1 MRVRVPLRKQIL
13 SKIKNK
19 KYEYIKFIKG
29 KDCWWKT
36 ELLNSIRS
44 KASSKL
50 KNTDDNKILDVISIV
65 DAFNSS
71 LSINS
76 LVEQS
81 SCVPKQNI
89 VLPTEILGQGVDQIP
104 LQKYDI
110 IRAKIG
116 VCEHY
121 GVIYKIDTELNIA
134 WVVSITSDITL
145 DNLIPIKKSRLF
157 KTFFVAYFHPIF
169 LNKNNYTF
177 CNVFDNKEEFDET
190 VRIIKKYYKTNF
202 RVWK

>member
-1 MRVRVPLRKQIL
+1 MSIL
-13 SKIKNK
+13 DLLKEKSVEEKEN
-19 KYEYIKFIKG
+19 F
-29 KDCWWKT
+29 
-36 ELLNSIRS
+36 LNSVRS

-50 KNTDDNKILDVISIV
+50 KNTDDNKIIDVISIV
-65 DAFNSS
+65 DAFSSS
-71 LSINS
+71 LSTTS
-76 LVEQS
+76 LIEQS

-145 DNLIPIKKSRLF
+145 DNLIPLKKSRLF

-202 RVWK
+202 RV

>member
-1 MRVRVPLRKQIL
+1 MSILNLLKEKTADEKQ
-13 SKIKNK
+13 N
-19 KYEYIKFIKG
+19 F
-29 KDCWWKT
+29 
-36 ELLNSIRS
+36 LNSIRS

-116 VCEHY
+116 GYEHY

-190 VRIIKKYYKTNF
+190 IRIIKKYYKTNF
-202 RVWK
+202 RV

>member
-1 MRVRVPLRKQIL
+1 MSILNLLKEKTADEKQ
-13 SKIKNK
+13 N
-19 KYEYIKFIKG
+19 F
-29 KDCWWKT
+29 
-36 ELLNSIRS
+36 LNSIRA

-50 KNTDDNKILDVISIV
+50 RNTDNNKILDVISIV

-177 CNVFDNKEEFDET
+177 CNVFDNKEEFDEA

-202 RVWK
+202 RV

>member
-1 MRVRVPLRKQIL
+1 MSILNLLKEKTADEKQ
-13 SKIKNK
+13 N
-19 KYEYIKFIKG
+19 F
-29 KDCWWKT
+29 
-36 ELLNSIRS
+36 LNSIRS

-89 VLPTEILGQGVDQIP
+89 VLPTEILGQGIDQIP

-116 VCEHY
+116 GWEHY

-202 RVWK
+202 RV

>member
-1 MRVRVPLRKQIL
+1 MSILNLLKEKTVNEKQ
-13 SKIKNK
+13 N
-19 KYEYIKFIKG
+19 F
-29 KDCWWKT
+29 
-36 ELLNSIRS
+36 LNSIRI
-44 KASSKL
+44 KASAKL
-50 KNTDDNKILDVISIV
+50 KNTDDNKIIDIISIV

-116 VCEHY
+116 GYEHY

-202 RVWK
+202 RV

>member
-1 MRVRVPLRKQIL
+1 MSILDLLKEKTANEKQ
-13 SKIKNK
+13 N
-19 KYEYIKFIKG
+19 F
-29 KDCWWKT
+29 
-36 ELLNSIRS
+36 LNSIRI
-44 KASSKL
+44 KASTKL
-50 KNTDDNKILDVISIV
+50 KNTDDNKIIDIISIV

-71 LSINS
+71 LSVTNLI
-76 LVEQS
+76 EQS

-116 VCEHY
+116 PSTHY

-169 LNKNNYTF
+169 LDKNNYTF
-177 CNVFDNKEEFDET
+177 CNVFDNKEEFDEAI
-190 VRIIKKYYKTNF
+190 RIIKKYYKTNF
-202 RVWK
+202 RV

>member
-1 MRVRVPLRKQIL
+1 MSILNLLKEKTADEKQ
-13 SKIKNK
+13 N
-19 KYEYIKFIKG
+19 F
-29 KDCWWKT
+29 
-36 ELLNSIRS
+36 LNSIRS
-44 KASSKL
+44 KTSSKL

-89 VLPTEILGQGVDQIP
+89 ILPTEILGQGVDQIP

-116 VCEHY
+116 QGTHY
-121 GVIYKIDTELNIA
+121 GVIYKIDPELNIA

-145 DNLIPIKKSRLF
+145 NNLIPIKRSRLF
-157 KTFFVAYFHPIF
+157 KTFFVAYFHPVF
-169 LNKNNYTF
+169 LDKNNYIF

-202 RVWK
+202 RV

>member
-1 MRVRVPLRKQIL
+1 MSILDLLKEKTANEKQ
-13 SKIKNK
+13 N
-19 KYEYIKFIKG
+19 F
-29 KDCWWKT
+29 
-36 ELLNSIRS
+36 LNSIRIKVS
-44 KASSKL
+44 TKL
-50 KNTDDNKILDVISIV
+50 KNTDDNKIIDVISIV

-71 LSINS
+71 LSVTNLI
-76 LVEQS
+76 EQS

-116 VCEHY
+116 PSTHY

-177 CNVFDNKEEFDET
+177 CNVFDNKEEFDEA

-202 RVWK
+202 RV

>member
-1 MRVRVPLRKQIL
+1 MSILNLLKEKTADEKQ
-13 SKIKNK
+13 N
-19 KYEYIKFIKG
+19 F
-29 KDCWWKT
+29 
-36 ELLNSIRS
+36 LNSIRS

-81 SCVPKQNI
+81 SCVLKQNI

-177 CNVFDNKEEFDET
+177 CNVFDNKEEFDEA

-202 RVWK
+202 RV

>member
-1 MRVRVPLRKQIL
+1 MSILDLLKEKTANEKQ
-13 SKIKNK
+13 N
-19 KYEYIKFIKG
+19 F
-29 KDCWWKT
+29 
-36 ELLNSIRS
+36 LNSIRI
-44 KASSKL
+44 KASTKL
-50 KNTDDNKILDVISIV
+50 RNTDDNKIIDIISIV

-89 VLPTEILGQGVDQIP
+89 VLPTEILGQGIDQIP

-116 VCEHY
+116 ACEHY

-177 CNVFDNKEEFDET
+177 CNVFDNKEEFDKT

-202 RVWK
+202 RV

>member
-1 MRVRVPLRKQIL
+1 MSILNLLKEKTADEKQ
-13 SKIKNK
+13 N
-19 KYEYIKFIKG
+19 F
-29 KDCWWKT
+29 
-36 ELLNSIRS
+36 LNSIRS
-44 KASSKL
+44 KTSAKL
-50 KNTDDNKILDVISIV
+50 KNTDDNKILDVLNIV
-65 DAFNSS
+65 DAFNPS
-71 LSINS
+71 LSVSN
-76 LVEQS
+76 LVKQT
-81 SCVPKQNI
+81 SCVSKRDI
-89 VLPTEILGQGVDQIP
+89 VLPTEILGQGIDQIP

-110 IRAKIG
+110 IRTKIG

-134 WVVSITSDITL
+134 WVISITSDITL

-177 CNVFDNKEEFDET
+177 CNVFDNKEEFDEV

-202 RVWK
+202 RV

>member
-19 KYEYIKFIKG
+19 KYEYIKFI
-29 KDCWWKT
+29 
-36 ELLNSIRS
+36 
-44 KASSKL
+44 
-50 KNTDDNKILDVISIV
+50 ISIV

-121 GVIYKIDTELNIA
+121 GVIYKIDIELNIA

-145 DNLIPIKKSRLF
+145 DNLIPIKKSKLF
-157 KTFFVAYFHPIF
+157 KTFFVAYFHPVF

-177 CNVFDNKEEFDET
+177 CNVFDNKEEFDEA

-202 RVWK
+202 RV

>member
-1 MRVRVPLRKQIL
+1 MSILDLLKEKTANEKQ
-13 SKIKNK
+13 N
-19 KYEYIKFIKG
+19 F
-29 KDCWWKT
+29 
-36 ELLNSIRS
+36 LNSIRIKVS
-44 KASSKL
+44 AKL
-50 KNTDDNKILDVISIV
+50 KNTDDNKIIDVISIV

-71 LSINS
+71 LSVTNLI
-76 LVEQS
+76 EQS

-116 VCEHY
+116 PSTHY

-134 WVVSITSDITL
+134 WTVSITSDITL

-177 CNVFDNKEEFDET
+177 CNVFDNKEEFDEA

-202 RVWK
+202 RV

>member
-1 MRVRVPLRKQIL
+1 MSILNLLKEKTADEKQ
-13 SKIKNK
+13 N
-19 KYEYIKFIKG
+19 F
-29 KDCWWKT
+29 
-36 ELLNSIRS
+36 LNSIRS

-121 GVIYKIDTELNIA
+121 GVIYKIDAELNIA
-134 WVVSITSDITL
+134 WIVNLTSDITL

-177 CNVFDNKEEFDET
+177 CNVFDNKEEFDEA

-202 RVWK
+202 RV

>member
-1 MRVRVPLRKQIL
+1 MSILDLLKEKTANEKQ
-13 SKIKNK
+13 N
-19 KYEYIKFIKG
+19 F
-29 KDCWWKT
+29 
-36 ELLNSIRS
+36 LNSIRI
-44 KASSKL
+44 KASTKL
-50 KNTDDNKILDVISIV
+50 KNTDDNKIIDIISIV

-71 LSINS
+71 LSVTNLI
-76 LVEQS
+76 EQS

-89 VLPTEILGQGVDQIP
+89 VLPTEILGQGIDQIP

-110 IRAKIG
+110 IRVKIG
-116 VCEHY
+116 PSTHY

-177 CNVFDNKEEFDET
+177 CNVFDNKEEFDEA

-202 RVWK
+202 RV

>member
-1 MRVRVPLRKQIL
+1 MNILNLLKEKTTDEKQ
-13 SKIKNK
+13 S
-19 KYEYIKFIKG
+19 F
-29 KDCWWKT
+29 
-36 ELLNSIRS
+36 LNSIRA

-71 LSINS
+71 LSTDS

-89 VLPTEILGQGVDQIP
+89 VLPTEILGQSVDQIP

-116 VCEHY
+116 MCEHY

-169 LNKNNYTF
+169 LNKNNYIF
-177 CNVFDNKEEFDET
+177 CNVFDNKEEFDEA
-190 VRIIKKYYKTNF
+190 VRTIKKYYKTNF
-202 RVWK
+202 RV

>member
-1 MRVRVPLRKQIL
+1 MSILDLLKEKTANEKQ
-13 SKIKNK
+13 N
-19 KYEYIKFIKG
+19 F
-29 KDCWWKT
+29 
-36 ELLNSIRS
+36 LNSIRI
-44 KASSKL
+44 KASTKL
-50 KNTDDNKILDVISIV
+50 KNTDDNKIIDIISIV

-71 LSINS
+71 L
-76 LVEQS
+76 LVTNLIEQS

-89 VLPTEILGQGVDQIP
+89 VLPTEILGQGIDQIP

-116 VCEHY
+116 PSTHY

-177 CNVFDNKEEFDET
+177 CNVFDNKEEFDEA

-202 RVWK
+202 RV

>member
-1 MRVRVPLRKQIL
+1 MSILDLLKEKTANEKQ
-13 SKIKNK
+13 N
-19 KYEYIKFIKG
+19 F
-29 KDCWWKT
+29 
-36 ELLNSIRS
+36 LNSIRI
-44 KASSKL
+44 KASTKL
-50 KNTDDNKILDVISIV
+50 KNTDDNKIIDIISIV

-71 LSINS
+71 LSVTNLI
-76 LVEQS
+76 EQS

-89 VLPTEILGQGVDQIP
+89 VLPTEILGQGIDQIP

-116 VCEHY
+116 PSTHY

-177 CNVFDNKEEFDET
+177 CNVFDNKEKFDEA

-202 RVWK
+202 RV

>member
-1 MRVRVPLRKQIL
+1 MSILNLLKEKTADEKQ
-13 SKIKNK
+13 N
-19 KYEYIKFIKG
+19 F
-29 KDCWWKT
+29 
-36 ELLNSIRS
+36 LNSIRS

-81 SCVPKQNI
+81 SCVTKQNI

-202 RVWK
+202 RV

>member
-1 MRVRVPLRKQIL
+1 MSILNLLKEKTADEKQ
-13 SKIKNK
+13 N
-19 KYEYIKFIKG
+19 F
-29 KDCWWKT
+29 
-36 ELLNSIRS
+36 LNSIRS

-81 SCVPKQNI
+81 SCVLKQNI

-169 LNKNNYTF
+169 LNKNNYIF

-202 RVWK
+202 RV

>member
-1 MRVRVPLRKQIL
+1 MSILNLLNEKTADEKQ
-13 SKIKNK
+13 N
-19 KYEYIKFIKG
+19 F
-29 KDCWWKT
+29 
-36 ELLNSIRS
+36 LNSIRS

-121 GVIYKIDTELNIA
+121 RVIYKIDTELNIA

-202 RVWK
+202 RV

>member
-1 MRVRVPLRKQIL
+1 MSILDLLKEKTVNEKQ
-13 SKIKNK
+13 N
-19 KYEYIKFIKG
+19 F
-29 KDCWWKT
+29 
-36 ELLNSIRS
+36 LNSIRI
-44 KASSKL
+44 KASTKL
-50 KNTDDNKILDVISIV
+50 KNTDDNKIIDIISIV

-71 LSINS
+71 LSVTNLI
-76 LVEQS
+76 EQS

-177 CNVFDNKEEFDET
+177 CNVFDNKEEFDEV

-202 RVWK
+202 RV

>member
-1 MRVRVPLRKQIL
+1 MSILGLLKEKTANEKQ
-13 SKIKNK
+13 N
-19 KYEYIKFIKG
+19 F
-29 KDCWWKT
+29 
-36 ELLNSIRS
+36 LNSIRIKVS
-44 KASSKL
+44 AKL
-50 KNTDDNKILDVISIV
+50 KNTDDNKIIDIISIV

-71 LSINS
+71 LSVTNLI
-76 LVEQS
+76 EQS

-116 VCEHY
+116 PSTHY

-177 CNVFDNKEEFDET
+177 CNVFDNKEEFDEA

-202 RVWK
+202 RV